1 MKFLTAQLSYFVRG
15 PGTRRN
21 LRILFKFALVLAGLV
36 TTYSILFHV
45 LMAWEGQEHSWLTG
59 VYWTLVTM
67 STLGFG
73 DITFDR
79 DIGRMFSV
87 LVLVSGVLFLLIVLP
102 FTFVQFFYAPW
113 LEAQTR
119 LRVPRSVDPQTSGH
133 VILAIHEPVAMALV
147 DRLKLRGMRYYIVE
161 PDLRRALD
169 LEDQGI
175 SVLLGERDDPDT
187 YRRLGATRAAM
198 VVANSDDYVNTNI
211 AFTVREMDER
221 VPVVVF
227 ARDPASVDVLQLAG
241 ATQVIELAEMLGR
254 SLARRTLGGDHR
266 ANIVGE
272 FDDLM
277 VAEAPITGTPMVGKT
292 LGEGWLR
299 RTTGLTVVGAWER
312 GAFSVPGPETELHES
327 TVLVLAGSREQ
338 LERFEELTAIYTVPE
353 TAVLILGGGRVGRA
367 AARGLQDRGIDYRII
382 EKNPDRVHDAE
393 HTIVGNAA
401 ELACLEAA
409 GIRVAPAAV
418 VTTADDAT
426 NIYLTNYC
434 RRLRPDLAIVS
445 RATLERNVS
454 TLHRAGADFVMSYA
468 SMGANTIMN
477 LLDRGDVVMVA
488 EGLDVFRTQV
498 PPPLAGT
505 PLRESGIREQTG
517 CHLVAWRDGD
527 GMAINPAPELR
538 IPDRPGAEII
548 LVGTTEA
555 EQRFIRLYG
564 RR

>member
-1 MKFLTAQLSYFVRG
+1 MKFLSAQLAHFVHG

-21 LRILFKFALVLAGLV
+21 LRILVKFLLLLAAAVALYTV
-36 TTYSILFHV
+36 IFHL
-45 LMAWEGQEHSWLTG
+45 LMAREGQAHSWLTG
-59 VYWTLVTM
+59 LYWTLVTM

-73 DITFDR
+73 DITFDS

-87 LVLVSGVLFLLIVLP
+87 FVLVSGVLFLLIVLP

-119 LRVPRSVDPQTSGH
+119 LRVPRSVDPTTRGH
-133 VILAIHEPVAMALV
+133 VVLAIHEPVAMALV
-147 DRLKLRGMRYYIVE
+147 ERLALRDRPYFIIE

-175 SVLLGERDDPDT
+175 SVVLGERDDPDT
-187 YRRLGATRAAM
+187 YRRLAAAQAAM
-198 VVANSDDYVNTNI
+198 VVANDNDFVNTNI
-211 AFTVREMDER
+211 AFTVRELDED

-227 ARDPASVDVLQLAG
+227 ARDPESVDVLQLAG
-241 ATQVIELAEMLGR
+241 ATQVIELADMLGR

-272 FDDLM
+272 FDELV
-277 VAEAPITGTPMVGKT
+277 VAEAPVTGTPMVGKI

-312 GAFSVPGPETELHES
+312 GHFEMPGPDTVIHAS

-338 LERFEELTAIYTVPE
+338 IELFEELTAIYSVPE
-353 TAVLILGGGRVGRA
+353 TPVLILGGGRVGRA
-367 AARGLQDRGIDYRII
+367 AAAELRERGIDYRII
-382 EKNPDRVHDAE
+382 ERDPERNHDPD
-393 HTIVGNAA
+393 HTVVGNAA
-401 ELACLEAA
+401 NLTTLEDA
-409 GIRVAPAAV
+409 GIRTAPAAI

-434 RRLRPDLAIVS
+434 RRLRPDLNIVS

-468 SMGANTIMN
+468 SMGANAIMN
-477 LLDRGDVVMVA
+477 LMERGDVVMVA
-488 EGLDVFRTQV
+488 EGLDVFRTAV
-498 PPPLAGT
+498 PAALSGRA
-505 PLRESGIREQTG
+505 LKDSGIRERTG
-517 CHLVAWRDGD
+517 CHLVAWQVDGQ
-527 GMAINPAPELR
+527 MVINPPPDAR
-538 IPDRPGAEII
+538 IPEPGDAELI
-548 LVGTTEA
+548 LVGTTTA
-555 EQRFIRLYG
+555 EEKFLKLFA